1 MDSFEVQEQ
10 LQLVLRT
17 IARAQK
23 QLSKL
28 DGMEHYIEQLD
39 DLGASIEQ
47 EVEELLTF
55 EE

>member
-28 DGMEHYIEQLD
+28 DGMEHYVDELD
-39 DLGASIEQ
+39 ELAMSIEM
-47 EVEELLTF
+47 EVHELVSLA
-55 EE
+55 E

>member
-1 MDSFEVQEQ
+1 MDSFEAHEQ

-28 DGMEHYIEQLD
+28 DGMEHYVDELD
-39 DLGASIEQ
+39 ELAMSIEM
-47 EVEELLTF
+47 EAHELVSLS
-55 EE
+55 E

>member
-39 DLGASIEQ
+39 ELGASIEQ

-55 EE
+55 DE

>member
-39 DLGASIEQ
+39 ELGASIEQ